1 MRFAVLFLA
10 SGALFAA
17 DVAVLEQIIAK
28 VNGDIIT
35 SSEIDRSRKQLRDDL
50 QQRGVKGPQLETAL
64 KEREKDFFRDRIDQL
79 LLVQKG
85 KELNVNVDAQLSKY
99 IADLMRQLKIADQE
113 VLARNIREQ
122 TGMTYE
128 DWKNEAKNSMLT
140 QRVVGQEVQSKI
152 NIRDEDKRKYYEEH
166 KNEFVREERVFLR
179 EIFLKTDGK
188 NDAIVEK
195 KAKDLV
201 ARAKKGERFG
211 DLARDNS
218 DSDTAQQYGELG
230 GFKKEEMDPA
240 LFDQLYQG
248 GRNYVT
254 DPLKRPNGFVI
265 FKVEEIHKPG
275 QAPFEEVENEVMERL
290 FMPKMQPAVREYL
303 TKLRQEA
310 FLEIRDG
317 YLDSG
322 AAPGKDTTWSD
333 PAQLKPETISKEELG
348 NQKRRKRLLFIPIP
362 GTSTSVMK
370 QDKDGQPAEEKGES
384 KSKALKAK

>member
-50 QQRGVKGPQLETAL
+50 QQRGVKGPQLEAAL

-218 DSDTAQQYGELG
+218 DSDSAQQYGELG

-240 LFDQLYQG
+240 LFDQLYKG

-254 DPLKRPNGFVI
+254 EPLKRANGFVI
-265 FKVEEIHKPG
+265 FRVEEIHKPG

-370 QDKDGQPAEEKGES
+370 QDKDGEPAEEKGES

>member
-1 MRFAVLFLA
+1 MRSAVLLFV
-10 SGALFAA
+10 SGAAFSA

-35 SSEIDRSRKQLRDDL
+35 TSEIDRSRKQLREDL
-50 QQRGVKGPQLETAL
+50 QQRGVKGPQMEAAL

-85 KELNVNVDAQLSKY
+85 KELSVNVEAQLSKY
-99 IADLMRQLKIADQE
+99 VADLMRQLKIADQE

-122 TGMTYE
+122 TGMTFE

-166 KNEFVREERVFLR
+166 QKEFVREERVFLR

-188 NDAIVEK
+188 NDAVVEK

-218 DSDTAQQYGELG
+218 DSDSAQQYGELG
-230 GFKKEEMDPA
+230 GFKKDEMDPV
-240 LFDQLYQG
+240 LFAQLYQG

-254 DPLKRPNGFVI
+254 EPLKRANGFVI
-265 FKVEEIHKPG
+265 FRVEEVHKPG
-275 QAPFEEVENEVMERL
+275 QAPYEEVENEVMERL

-317 YLDSG
+317 YVDSG
-322 AAPGKDTTWSD
+322 AAPGKDTAWTD
-333 PAQLKPETISKEELG
+333 PAQLKPETISKEELA

-370 QDKDGQPAEEKGES
+370 QDKDGQPVEEKGES